1 MKKNLQRLVLD
12 VFMLLAIALFFKKNV
27 LTLSYHEIA
36 GLAIIL
42 LFVLHLI
49 INRKW
54 IVTVTKKFFDKS
66 VKTRT
71 KVGYVVDFLLLVC
84 FIIILVTGIMIS
96 KIVFH
101 FEAPN
106 SAKLLHFMCSALVL
120 ILMGVHLGLHWPFF
134 KNYLKKWFSFLGKA
148 KNVIGVIILIAVVGF
163 GGYSLYNS
171 SVLRWLSLPFQAGT
185 ALGQGSDHAPGQGPG
200 QGQGFGNGSGQGKGQ
215 QVSITFSSIV
225 STLLSYLTIM
235 LLFATLTV
243 LIDKAIVYLN
253 HKKRVKLE

>member
-71 KVGYVVDFLLLVC
+71 KVGFVVDFLLLVC

-106 SAKLLHFMCSALVL
+106 GAKLLHFMCSALVL

-134 KNYLKKWFSFLGKA
+134 KNYLKKGFGFLGKA
-148 KNVIGVIILIAVVGF
+148 KNIIGVIILIAVVGF

-185 ALGQGSDHAPGQGPG
+185 APGQGSDHAPGQG
-200 QGQGFGNGSGQGKGQ
+200 QGLGNGSGQARGQ

-243 LIDKAIVYLN
+243 LIDKAIVYLCS
-253 HKKRVKLE
+253 KKRVKVE